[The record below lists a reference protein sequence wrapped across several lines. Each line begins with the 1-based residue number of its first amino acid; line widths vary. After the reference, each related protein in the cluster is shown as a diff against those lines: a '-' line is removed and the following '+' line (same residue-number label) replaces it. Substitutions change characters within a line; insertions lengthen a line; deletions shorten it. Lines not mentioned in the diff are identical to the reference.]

1 MTPLPSEMWIILQS
15 SKCSWLSKHFGPHL
29 LDCNIIHISLDNGV
43 MRTPKR
49 CVTYLSFFFLVAC
62 FNKTLLIKSLFD
74 WFLFI
79 LFYLNIND
87 TFWIIFSGFQK
98 IILLLSP
105 RHYKLNN
112 TITLFFYIETAMT
125 TTALFWHG
133 LKLSPLFSFP
143 QRPLALITVKRKE
156 QCSSN
161 VSIGWGFC
169 GIWYNQAPVIGLG

>member
-1 MTPLPSEMWIILQS
+1 MKQQAWRDVIGFFFNCGVYYKMGRKNERFITRSFGGPHDSITKWDMWIILQS

-49 CVTYLSFFFLVAC
+49 CVTYLSFFFLVVC
-62 FNKTLLIKSLFD
+62 FNKSLLIKSLFD

-79 LFYLNIND
+79 LFYLNRND

-105 RHYKLNN
+105 RHYK
-112 TITLFFYIETAMT
+112 
-125 TTALFWHG
+125 
-133 LKLSPLFSFP
+133 
-143 QRPLALITVKRKE
+143 
-156 QCSSN
+156 
-161 VSIGWGFC
+161 
-169 GIWYNQAPVIGLG
+169 